1 MKHPVCWYGTEHV
14 QKWVWEL
21 IWKGR
26 VQITA
31 WYHPPPALPPR
42 LCPFTFPFTQLDTCQ
57 MPLNKKNMK
66 LCLCVMSSHLTWI
79 KIYFLV
85 RKNLIIMWTEYLVF
99 LVNVNCR
106 WGYIL
111 TLAKIVLS
119 PKKQNFLVWRT
130 SKEVALQWGQT
141 KVGLGNHFI
150 GTHFS
155 SPVAFSSKWLNF

>member
-57 MPLNKKNMK
+57 MPLNKKKMK

-119 PKKQNFLVWRT
+119 PKKTKLFGLTYLERGCT
-130 SKEVALQWGQT
+130 SMRADKSGVRKSFYWNPFQ
-141 KVGLGNHFI
+141 
-150 GTHFS
+150 FS
-155 SPVAFSSKWLNF
+155 RSFFK